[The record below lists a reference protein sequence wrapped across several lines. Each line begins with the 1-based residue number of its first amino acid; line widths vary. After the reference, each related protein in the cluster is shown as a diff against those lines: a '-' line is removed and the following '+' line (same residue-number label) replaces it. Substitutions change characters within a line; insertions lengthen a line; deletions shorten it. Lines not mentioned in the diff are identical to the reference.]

1 MTRAADA
8 DPGFRQV
15 LADLAASR
23 GGIYAR
29 AMANL
34 NEDSPSKYREHASVA
49 IGDLRKTPRTRGTAT
64 IQANGPAASR
74 AWGSA
79 PVPGNAA
86 SM

>member
-1 MTRAADA
+1 MDDSQFALLGVVPGDVEGAVKEVALRMTRAADA

-49 IGDLRKTPRTRGTAT
+49 IGDL
-64 IQANGPAASR
+64 
-74 AWGSA
+74 
-79 PVPGNAA
+79 
-86 SM
+86 